1 MEHDLVNKI
10 IRFRVDLLGT
20 SEDTKPDDAPDSSTF
35 YEVDTYK
42 FYIKYGGEWV
52 EQGAEETPQDDDS
65 EPAENSRE
73 LAKSGTSEEPVE
85 EPIIEEEQIETP
97 EE

>member
-20 SEDTKPDDAPDSSTF
+20 SEGTKPVDAPDSSTF

-42 FYIKYGGEWV
+42 FYIKYGGEWI

-73 LAKSGTSEEPVE
+73 FAKSTVAVAEVE
-85 EPIIEEEQIETP
+85 EPITEDETEEIP

>member
-1 MEHDLVNKI
+1 MNTDLVNKI

-20 SEDTKPDDAPDSSTF
+20 SEDTKPTDAPDSSTF

-42 FYIKYGGEWV
+42 FFIKYGGEWI
-52 EQGAEETPQDDDS
+52 EQGAEETVQDDDT

-73 LAKSGTSEEPVE
+73 LAKSAPEVE
-85 EPIIEEEQIETP
+85 EPIPEDEPEETP